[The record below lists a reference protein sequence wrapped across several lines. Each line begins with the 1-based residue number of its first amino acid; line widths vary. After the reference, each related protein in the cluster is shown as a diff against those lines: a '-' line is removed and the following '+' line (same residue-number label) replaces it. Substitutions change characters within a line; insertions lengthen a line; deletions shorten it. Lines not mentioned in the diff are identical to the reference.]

1 MALTTQGTFGK
12 LKVKLNMLS
21 SEYDRMRIETP
32 SHNALFQTI
41 LSLNFYHVI
50 IYFNILGE
58 EGTFLNGCFKSYT
71 R

>member
-1 MALTTQGTFGK
+1 MALTNQGTFGK

-50 IYFNILGE
+50 IYFNSLGE
-58 EGTFLNGCFKSYT
+58 EGTFLNRCFKSYT

>member
-1 MALTTQGTFGK
+1 MALTNQGTFGK

-21 SEYDRMRIETP
+21 SEYGPRRTETP
-32 SHNALFQTI
+32 SHNAFFKTI

-50 IYFNILGE
+50 IYFNSLGD